1 MNQICGDREDLTLG
15 GKHTMQ
21 YTDDV
26 LWNCTLETYIILGT
40 NVTQI
45 NLIFKIDGKG
55 DSLSKELGIVSTIVA
70 FTPGT
75 PVLLVY
81 LTIQLFLFPP
91 PMML

>member
-1 MNQICGDREDLTLG
+1 MVMERDLTLG

-75 PVLLVY
+75 PAFSQY
-81 LTIQLFLFPP
+81 T
-91 PMML
+91 